1 MANNYFSKQDPTD
14 FSIQSEDGG
23 GLIFSKDAKY
33 IFGAKQDNIT
43 KQLNEEGYQGN
54 VDINPNT
61 NSSFIAI
68 MNENSIPVDVNIP
81 NINQYSIFEPQQTNI
96 IETNLSPSIS
106 PTPSVS
112 IGFVPSFPS
121 PSPSPTATPTPPVSL
136 TIKEIEEDIY
146 EANFLPAVETT
157 GSQIFID
164 IYNIDP
170 GLNENIVD
178 LTTKGVIK
186 STDITKDNTPVVYNL
201 SDVSLNEISTYV
213 KFSSGGALND
223 WKNGLIN
230 PNVVKDIAT
239 AAKAVG
245 MIVTITTAKTGH
257 SKSTTAGTESRHVNG
272 TGVDIAILNLGFSY
286 GSPEFKSLGDKLKNA
301 LVQLG
306 YKWNT
311 EVGFNKSVLWQTKN
325 HYNHLHISNINK

>member
-33 IFGAKQDNIT
+33 IFGAKQEDIT

-81 NINQYSIFEPQQTNI
+81 NTNQYSIFQPQEENI
-96 IETNLSPSIS
+96 ITTNTTPPTPSPSPSVGYKPSPSPSIS
-106 PTPSVS
+106 PS
-112 IGFVPSFPS
+112 
-121 PSPSPTATPTPPVSL
+121 PTPPVSL
-136 TIKEIEEDIY
+136 TFQEIEEGIY

-186 STDITKDNTPVVYNL
+186 STDITKDNTPVIYNL
-201 SDVSLNEISTYV
+201 SDVSLNEISTYI

-239 AAKAVG
+239 ASKAVG
-245 MIVTITTAKTGH
+245 IVVTITTAKTGH
-257 SKSTTAGTESRHVNG
+257 DRSTTTGTESRHVNG

-325 HYNHLHISNINK
+325 HYNHLHISNTNK